1 MSQQTYFYPLFNK
14 SNTDRT
20 NLQVCY
26 NYGKPSLSQTIIMK
40 KIYLLLT
47 FLFLNLFSQNAFSQ
61 KKDVLYEK
69 LDLFGDILETINK
82 EYFKQ
87 INEGEVIDGA
97 INGMLQSLDPYSSY
111 MSPKTFKN
119 MNTETKGEFGGLG
132 IEVTME
138 AGLVKV
144 ISPIDDTPA
153 DKAGIK
159 SGDYIIKLD
168 NKQVKGL
175 TLDEAVNTMRGKS
188 GTPITLTIRRID
200 VDDPIIVKIV
210 RETIK
215 TKSVVSEVKEN
226 IGYLR
231 LRSFNEKSGDELI
244 DKIREISK
252 SKPNITGYIL
262 DLRNNPGGLLSQ
274 AIKISDAFL
283 DSGEIVSTKGRDP
296 KDIKVYN
303 SKKGDEINGK
313 PLIVLINR
321 GSASASEIV
330 AGALKDHK
338 RAIVVGE
345 KSFGKGSVQSIMPL
359 SNGGGLRL
367 TTAKYYLPSGETI
380 EEIGVQPDIKVEQQ
394 KDNFKI
400 NDPVNDNQLIYALK
414 LLKAS

>member
-1 MSQQTYFYPLFNK
+1 
-14 SNTDRT
+14 
-20 NLQVCY
+20 
-26 NYGKPSLSQTIIMK
+26 MK
-40 KIYLLLT
+40 KIYILLT
-47 FLFLNLFSQNAFSQ
+47 FLFLIVFSQNAFSQ
-61 KKDVLYEK
+61 KKDALYEK
-69 LDLFGDILETINK
+69 LDLFGDILETINN

-87 INEGEVIDGA
+87 INEGEAIDGA

-111 MSPKTFKN
+111 MSPQTFKN

-138 AGLVKV
+138 GGLVKV
-144 ISPIDDTPA
+144 ITPIDDTPA

-168 NKQVKGL
+168 DKQVKGI

-188 GTPITLTIRRID
+188 GTSITLTIRR
-200 VDDPIIVKIV
+200 VNVNEPITVKIV
-210 RETIK
+210 REVIK
-215 TKSVVSEVKEN
+215 TKSVISEVKEN

-244 DKIREISK
+244 DKIKEIK
-252 SKPNITGYIL
+252 RNNTNISGYIL

-296 KDIKVYN
+296 RDIKVYN

-313 PLIVLINR
+313 PLIVLINQ

-380 EEIGVQPDIKVEQQ
+380 EEIGVLPDIKVEQQ

-400 NDPVNDNQLIYALK
+400 NDSINDNQLIYALK
-414 LLKAS
+414 LLKVS

>member
-1 MSQQTYFYPLFNK
+1 
-14 SNTDRT
+14 
-20 NLQVCY
+20 
-26 NYGKPSLSQTIIMK
+26 MK

-47 FLFLNLFSQNAFSQ
+47 LLFLNLFSQNAFSQ

-244 DKIREISK
+244 DKIREISRN
-252 SKPNITGYIL
+252 KPNVTGYIL

-313 PLIVLINR
+313 PLIVLINK

-338 RAIVVGE
+338 RAIVIGE

-380 EEIGVQPDIKVEQQ
+380 EEIGVQPDIKVEPQ

-400 NDPVNDNQLIYALK
+400 NDPINDNQLIYALK

>member
-1 MSQQTYFYPLFNK
+1 
-14 SNTDRT
+14 
-20 NLQVCY
+20 
-26 NYGKPSLSQTIIMK
+26 MK

-61 KKDVLYEK
+61 KKDFLYEK

-111 MSPKTFKN
+111 MSPKTFKS

-153 DKAGIK
+153 DRAGIK

-200 VDDPIIVKIV
+200 VDEPIIVKIV

-215 TKSVVSEVKEN
+215 TKSVFSEIKEN

-244 DKIREISK
+244 DKIREISRN
-252 SKPNITGYIL
+252 KPSLTGYIL

-313 PLIVLINR
+313 PLIVLINK

-338 RAIVVGE
+338 RAIVIGE

-380 EEIGVQPDIKVEQQ
+380 EEIGVQPDIKVEPQ

-400 NDPVNDNQLIYALK
+400 NDPINDNQLIYALK

>member
-1 MSQQTYFYPLFNK
+1 
-14 SNTDRT
+14 
-20 NLQVCY
+20 
-26 NYGKPSLSQTIIMK
+26 MK

-47 FLFLNLFSQNAFSQ
+47 LLFLNLLSQNAFSQ

-153 DKAGIK
+153 DRAGIK

-244 DKIREISK
+244 DKIREISRN
-252 SKPNITGYIL
+252 KPNVTGYIL

-313 PLIVLINR
+313 PLIVLINK

-338 RAIVVGE
+338 RAIVIGE

-380 EEIGVQPDIKVEQQ
+380 EDVGVQPDIKVEQQ

-400 NDPVNDNQLIYALK
+400 NDPINDNQLIYALK

>member
-1 MSQQTYFYPLFNK
+1 
-14 SNTDRT
+14 
-20 NLQVCY
+20 
-26 NYGKPSLSQTIIMK
+26 MK
-40 KIYLLLT
+40 KIYILVT
-47 FLFLNLFSQNAFSQ
+47 FLIIFSQNAFSQ
-61 KKDVLYEK
+61 KKDALYEK
-69 LDLFGDILETINK
+69 LDLFGDILETINN

-87 INEGEVIDGA
+87 INEGEAIDGA

-138 AGLVKV
+138 GGLVKV
-144 ISPIDDTPA
+144 ITPIDDTPA

-168 NKQVKGL
+168 DKQVKGI

-188 GTPITLTIRRID
+188 GTSITLTIRR
-200 VDDPIIVKIV
+200 VNVNEPITVKIV
-210 RETIK
+210 REVIK
-215 TKSVVSEVKEN
+215 TKSVISEVKEN

-244 DKIREISK
+244 DKIKEIKRSNT
-252 SKPNITGYIL
+252 NISGYIL

-296 KDIKVYN
+296 RDIKVYN

-313 PLIVLINR
+313 PLIVLINQ

-380 EEIGVQPDIKVEQQ
+380 EEIGVLPDIKVEQQ

-400 NDPVNDNQLIYALK
+400 NDSINDNQLIYALK
-414 LLKAS
+414 LLKVS

>member
-1 MSQQTYFYPLFNK
+1 
-14 SNTDRT
+14 
-20 NLQVCY
+20 
-26 NYGKPSLSQTIIMK
+26 MK
-40 KIYLLLT
+40 KIYILLT
-47 FLFLNLFSQNAFSQ
+47 FLFLIIFSQNTFSQ

-69 LDLFGDILETINK
+69 LDLFGDILETINN

-87 INEGEVIDGA
+87 INEGEAIDGA

-138 AGLVKV
+138 GGLVKV
-144 ISPIDDTPA
+144 ITPIDDTPA

-168 NKQVKGL
+168 DKQVKGI

-188 GTPITLTIRRID
+188 GTSITLTIRR
-200 VDDPIIVKIV
+200 VNVNKPITVKIV
-210 RETIK
+210 REVIK
-215 TKSVVSEVKEN
+215 TKSVISEVKEN

-244 DKIREISK
+244 DKIKEIKRNST
-252 SKPNITGYIL
+252 NISGYIL

-296 KDIKVYN
+296 RDIKVYN

-313 PLIVLINR
+313 PLIVLINQ

-380 EEIGVQPDIKVEQQ
+380 EEIGVLPDIKVEQQ
-394 KDNFKI
+394 KDNFKL
-400 NDPVNDNQLIYALK
+400 NDSINDNQLIYALK
-414 LLKAS
+414 LLKVS

>member
-1 MSQQTYFYPLFNK
+1 MLF
-14 SNTDRT
+14 R
-20 NLQVCY
+20 
-26 NYGKPSLSQTIIMK
+26 SLT
-40 KIYLLLT
+40 L
-47 FLFLNLFSQNAFSQ
+47 LFLNLLSQNAFSQ

-153 DKAGIK
+153 DRAGIK

-215 TKSVVSEVKEN
+215 TKSVVSEVK
-226 IGYLR
+226 IG
-231 LRSFNEKSGDELI
+231 
-244 DKIREISK
+244 
-252 SKPNITGYIL
+252 
-262 DLRNNPGGLLSQ
+262 
-274 AIKISDAFL
+274 
-283 DSGEIVSTKGRDP
+283 
-296 KDIKVYN
+296 
-303 SKKGDEINGK
+303 
-313 PLIVLINR
+313 
-321 GSASASEIV
+321 
-330 AGALKDHK
+330 
-338 RAIVVGE
+338 RAHV
-345 KSFGKGSVQSIMPL
+345 
-359 SNGGGLRL
+359 
-367 TTAKYYLPSGETI
+367 
-380 EEIGVQPDIKVEQQ
+380 
-394 KDNFKI
+394 
-400 NDPVNDNQLIYALK
+400 
-414 LLKAS
+414 

>member
-1 MSQQTYFYPLFNK
+1 
-14 SNTDRT
+14 
-20 NLQVCY
+20 
-26 NYGKPSLSQTIIMK
+26 MK
-40 KIYLLLT
+40 KIYILLT
-47 FLFLNLFSQNAFSQ
+47 FLFLIVFSQNAFSQ
-61 KKDVLYEK
+61 KKDALYEK
-69 LDLFGDILETINK
+69 LDLFGDILETINN

-87 INEGEVIDGA
+87 INEGEAIDGA

-138 AGLVKV
+138 GGLVKV
-144 ISPIDDTPA
+144 ITPIDDTPA

-168 NKQVKGL
+168 DKQVKGI

-188 GTPITLTIRRID
+188 GTSITLTIRR
-200 VDDPIIVKIV
+200 VNVNEPITVKIV
-210 RETIK
+210 REVIK
-215 TKSVVSEVKEN
+215 TKSVISEVKEN

-231 LRSFNEKSGDELI
+231 LRSFNEKSGEELI
-244 DKIREISK
+244 DKIKEIK
-252 SKPNITGYIL
+252 RNNTNISGYIL

-296 KDIKVYN
+296 RDIKVYN

-313 PLIVLINR
+313 PLIVLINQ

-380 EEIGVQPDIKVEQQ
+380 EEIGVLPDIKVEQQ

-400 NDPVNDNQLIYALK
+400 NDSINDNQLIYALK
-414 LLKAS
+414 LLKVS

>member
-1 MSQQTYFYPLFNK
+1 
-14 SNTDRT
+14 
-20 NLQVCY
+20 
-26 NYGKPSLSQTIIMK
+26 MK

-244 DKIREISK
+244 DKIREINK

-400 NDPVNDNQLIYALK
+400 NDAVNDNQLIYALK

>member
-1 MSQQTYFYPLFNK
+1 
-14 SNTDRT
+14 
-20 NLQVCY
+20 
-26 NYGKPSLSQTIIMK
+26 MK
-40 KIYLLLT
+40 KIYILLT
-47 FLFLNLFSQNAFSQ
+47 FLFLIVFSQNAFSQ
-61 KKDVLYEK
+61 KKDALYEK
-69 LDLFGDILETINK
+69 LDLFGDILETINN

-87 INEGEVIDGA
+87 INEGEAIDGA

-138 AGLVKV
+138 GGLVKV
-144 ISPIDDTPA
+144 ITPIDDTPA

-168 NKQVKGL
+168 DKQVKGI

-188 GTPITLTIRRID
+188 GTSITLTIRR
-200 VDDPIIVKIV
+200 VNVNEPITVKIV
-210 RETIK
+210 REVIK
-215 TKSVVSEVKEN
+215 TKSVISEVKEN

-244 DKIREISK
+244 DKIKEIK
-252 SKPNITGYIL
+252 RNNTNINGYIL

-296 KDIKVYN
+296 RDIKVYN

-313 PLIVLINR
+313 PLIVLINQ

-380 EEIGVQPDIKVEQQ
+380 EEIGVLPDIKVEQQ

-400 NDPVNDNQLIYALK
+400 NDSINDNQLIYALK
-414 LLKAS
+414 LLKVS

>member
-1 MSQQTYFYPLFNK
+1 
-14 SNTDRT
+14 
-20 NLQVCY
+20 
-26 NYGKPSLSQTIIMK
+26 MK
-40 KIYLLLT
+40 KIYILLT
-47 FLFLNLFSQNAFSQ
+47 FLFLIVFSQNAFSQ
-61 KKDVLYEK
+61 KKDALYEK
-69 LDLFGDILETINK
+69 LDLFGDILETINN

-87 INEGEVIDGA
+87 INEGEAIDGA

-138 AGLVKV
+138 GGLVKV
-144 ISPIDDTPA
+144 ITPIDDTPA

-168 NKQVKGL
+168 DKQVKGI

-188 GTPITLTIRRID
+188 GTSITLTIRR
-200 VDDPIIVKIV
+200 VNVNEPITVKIV
-210 RETIK
+210 REVIK
-215 TKSVVSEVKEN
+215 TKSVISEVKEN

-244 DKIREISK
+244 DKIKEIK
-252 SKPNITGYIL
+252 RNNTNISGYIL

-296 KDIKVYN
+296 RDIKVYN

-313 PLIVLINR
+313 PLIVLINQ

-380 EEIGVQPDIKVEQQ
+380 EEIGVLPDIKVEQQ
-394 KDNFKI
+394 KDNFKL
-400 NDPVNDNQLIYALK
+400 NDSINDNQLIYALK
-414 LLKAS
+414 LLKVS

>member
-1 MSQQTYFYPLFNK
+1 
-14 SNTDRT
+14 
-20 NLQVCY
+20 
-26 NYGKPSLSQTIIMK
+26 MK

-47 FLFLNLFSQNAFSQ
+47 FLFLNLLSQNAFSQ
-61 KKDVLYEK
+61 KKDALYEK

-252 SKPNITGYIL
+252 NKPNITGYIL

-400 NDPVNDNQLIYALK
+400 NDPINDNQLIYALK

>member
-1 MSQQTYFYPLFNK
+1 
-14 SNTDRT
+14 
-20 NLQVCY
+20 
-26 NYGKPSLSQTIIMK
+26 MK

-244 DKIREISK
+244 DKIREINK

-313 PLIVLINR
+313 PLIVLINK

-400 NDPVNDNQLIYALK
+400 NDAVNDNQLIYALK

>member
-1 MSQQTYFYPLFNK
+1 
-14 SNTDRT
+14 
-20 NLQVCY
+20 
-26 NYGKPSLSQTIIMK
+26 MK
-40 KIYLLLT
+40 KIYFLLT
-47 FLFLNLFSQNAFSQ
+47 FLFLNLFSQNVFSQ

-111 MSPKTFKN
+111 MSPKTFKA

-252 SKPNITGYIL
+252 NKPNMTGYIL

-313 PLIVLINR
+313 PLIVLINK

-338 RAIVVGE
+338 RAIIVGE
-345 KSFGKGSVQSIMPL
+345 RSFGKGSVQSIMPL

-380 EEIGVQPDIKVEQQ
+380 EDVGVQPDIKVEQQ

-400 NDPVNDNQLIYALK
+400 NDPTNDNQLIYALK

>member
-1 MSQQTYFYPLFNK
+1 
-14 SNTDRT
+14 
-20 NLQVCY
+20 
-26 NYGKPSLSQTIIMK
+26 MK
-40 KIYLLLT
+40 KIYILLT
-47 FLFLNLFSQNAFSQ
+47 FLFLIIFSQNTFSQ
-61 KKDVLYEK
+61 KKDALYEK
-69 LDLFGDILETINK
+69 LDLFGDILETINN

-87 INEGEVIDGA
+87 INEGEAIDGA

-138 AGLVKV
+138 GGLVKV
-144 ISPIDDTPA
+144 ITPIDDTPA

-168 NKQVKGL
+168 DKQVKGI

-188 GTPITLTIRRID
+188 GTSITLTIRR
-200 VDDPIIVKIV
+200 VNVNEPITVKIV
-210 RETIK
+210 REVIK
-215 TKSVVSEVKEN
+215 TKSVISEVKEN

-244 DKIREISK
+244 DKIKEIK
-252 SKPNITGYIL
+252 RNNTNINGYIL

-296 KDIKVYN
+296 RDIKVYN

-313 PLIVLINR
+313 PLIVLINQ

-380 EEIGVQPDIKVEQQ
+380 EEIGVLPDIKVEQQ

-400 NDPVNDNQLIYALK
+400 NDSINDNQLIYALK
-414 LLKAS
+414 LLKVS

>member
-1 MSQQTYFYPLFNK
+1 
-14 SNTDRT
+14 
-20 NLQVCY
+20 
-26 NYGKPSLSQTIIMK
+26 MK

-47 FLFLNLFSQNAFSQ
+47 LLFLNLLSQNAFSQ

-153 DKAGIK
+153 DRAGIK

-244 DKIREISK
+244 DKIREISRN
-252 SKPNITGYIL
+252 KPNITGYIL

-313 PLIVLINR
+313 PLIVLINK

-338 RAIVVGE
+338 RAIVIGE

-380 EEIGVQPDIKVEQQ
+380 EEIGVQPDIKIEQQ

-400 NDPVNDNQLIYALK
+400 NDPTNDNQLIYALK
-414 LLKAS
+414 LLKVS

>member
-1 MSQQTYFYPLFNK
+1 
-14 SNTDRT
+14 
-20 NLQVCY
+20 
-26 NYGKPSLSQTIIMK
+26 MK

-111 MSPKTFKN
+111 MSPKTFKS

-153 DKAGIK
+153 DRAGIK

-200 VDDPIIVKIV
+200 VDEPIIVKIV

-215 TKSVVSEVKEN
+215 TKSVVSEIKEN

-244 DKIREISK
+244 DKIREIGR
-252 SKPNITGYIL
+252 SKPSLTGYIL

-313 PLIVLINR
+313 PLIVLINK

-338 RAIVVGE
+338 RAIVIGE

-380 EEIGVQPDIKVEQQ
+380 EEIGIQPDIKVEPQ

-400 NDPVNDNQLIYALK
+400 NDPINDNQLIYTLK
-414 LLKAS
+414 LLKTS

>member
-1 MSQQTYFYPLFNK
+1 
-14 SNTDRT
+14 
-20 NLQVCY
+20 
-26 NYGKPSLSQTIIMK
+26 MK

-47 FLFLNLFSQNAFSQ
+47 FLFLNLFSQNVFSQ

-111 MSPKTFKN
+111 MSPKTFKS

-153 DKAGIK
+153 DRAGIK

-200 VDDPIIVKIV
+200 VDEPIIVKIV

-215 TKSVVSEVKEN
+215 TKSVVSEIKEN

-244 DKIREISK
+244 DKIREIGR
-252 SKPNITGYIL
+252 SKPSLTGYIL

-313 PLIVLINR
+313 PLIVLINK

-338 RAIVVGE
+338 RAIVIGE

-380 EEIGVQPDIKVEQQ
+380 EEIGVQPDIKVEPQ

-400 NDPVNDNQLIYALK
+400 NDPINDNQLIYALK
-414 LLKAS
+414 LLKVS

>member
-1 MSQQTYFYPLFNK
+1 
-14 SNTDRT
+14 
-20 NLQVCY
+20 
-26 NYGKPSLSQTIIMK
+26 MK

-47 FLFLNLFSQNAFSQ
+47 FLFLNLLSQNVFSQ
-61 KKDVLYEK
+61 KKDALYEK

-252 SKPNITGYIL
+252 NKPNITGYIL

>member
-1 MSQQTYFYPLFNK
+1 
-14 SNTDRT
+14 
-20 NLQVCY
+20 
-26 NYGKPSLSQTIIMK
+26 MK

-82 EYFKQ
+82 EYFKH

-111 MSPKTFKN
+111 MSPKTFKS

-153 DKAGIK
+153 DRAGIK

-188 GTPITLTIRRID
+188 GTPITLTIRRMD
-200 VDDPIIVKIV
+200 VDEPIIVKIV

-215 TKSVVSEVKEN
+215 TKSVVSEIKEN

-244 DKIREISK
+244 DKIREIGR
-252 SKPNITGYIL
+252 SKPSLTGYIL

-313 PLIVLINR
+313 PLIVLINK

-338 RAIVVGE
+338 RAIVIGE

-380 EEIGVQPDIKVEQQ
+380 EEIGVQPDIKVEPQ

-400 NDPVNDNQLIYALK
+400 NDPTNDNQLIYALK

>member
-1 MSQQTYFYPLFNK
+1 
-14 SNTDRT
+14 
-20 NLQVCY
+20 
-26 NYGKPSLSQTIIMK
+26 MK
-40 KIYLLLT
+40 KIYFLLT
-47 FLFLNLFSQNAFSQ
+47 FLFLNLFSQNVFSQ

-87 INEGEVIDGA
+87 INESEVIDGA

-111 MSPKTFKN
+111 MSPKTFKA

-252 SKPNITGYIL
+252 NKPNMTGYIL

-313 PLIVLINR
+313 PLIVLINK

-338 RAIVVGE
+338 RAIIVGE
-345 KSFGKGSVQSIMPL
+345 RSFGKGSVQSIMPL

-380 EEIGVQPDIKVEQQ
+380 EDVGVQPDIKVEQQ

>member
-1 MSQQTYFYPLFNK
+1 
-14 SNTDRT
+14 
-20 NLQVCY
+20 
-26 NYGKPSLSQTIIMK
+26 MK
-40 KIYLLLT
+40 KFYIIVT
-47 FLFLNLFSQNAFSQ
+47 FLFLNLFSHNAFSQ

-153 DKAGIK
+153 DRAGIK

-200 VDDPIIVKIV
+200 VDDPIIIKIV

-215 TKSVVSEVKEN
+215 TKSVVSEIKEN

-244 DKIREISK
+244 DKIRDISRN
-252 SKPNITGYIL
+252 KPNITGYIL

-313 PLIVLINR
+313 PLIVLINK

-338 RAIVVGE
+338 RAIVLGE

-400 NDPVNDNQLIYALK
+400 NDPINDNQLIYALK

>member
-1 MSQQTYFYPLFNK
+1 M
-14 SNTDRT
+14 
-20 NLQVCY
+20 
-26 NYGKPSLSQTIIMK
+26 MK
-40 KIYLLLT
+40 KIYILLT
-47 FLFLNLFSQNAFSQ
+47 FLFLNIFSQNAFSQ
-61 KKDVLYEK
+61 KKDALYEK
-69 LDLFGDILETINK
+69 LDLFGDILETINN

-87 INEGEVIDGA
+87 INEGEAIDGA

-138 AGLVKV
+138 GGLVKV
-144 ISPIDDTPA
+144 ITPIDDTPA

-168 NKQVKGL
+168 DKQVKGI

-188 GTPITLTIRRID
+188 GTSITLTIRR
-200 VDDPIIVKIV
+200 VNVNEPITVKIV
-210 RETIK
+210 REVIK
-215 TKSVVSEVKEN
+215 TKSVISEVKEN

-244 DKIREISK
+244 DKIKEIK
-252 SKPNITGYIL
+252 RNNTNISGYIL

-296 KDIKVYN
+296 RDIKVYN

-313 PLIVLINR
+313 PLIVLINQ

-380 EEIGVQPDIKVEQQ
+380 EEIGVLPDIKVEQQ
-394 KDNFKI
+394 KDNFKL
-400 NDPVNDNQLIYALK
+400 NDSINDNQLIYALK
-414 LLKAS
+414 LLKVS

>member
-1 MSQQTYFYPLFNK
+1 
-14 SNTDRT
+14 
-20 NLQVCY
+20 
-26 NYGKPSLSQTIIMK
+26 MK
-40 KIYLLLT
+40 KIYILLT
-47 FLFLNLFSQNAFSQ
+47 FLFLIIFSQNTFSQ
-61 KKDVLYEK
+61 KKDALYEK
-69 LDLFGDILETINK
+69 LDLFGDILETINN

-87 INEGEVIDGA
+87 INEGEAIDGA

-138 AGLVKV
+138 GGLVKV
-144 ISPIDDTPA
+144 ITPIDDTPA

-168 NKQVKGL
+168 DKQVKGI

-188 GTPITLTIRRID
+188 GTSITLTIRR
-200 VDDPIIVKIV
+200 VNVNEPITVKIV
-210 RETIK
+210 REVIK
-215 TKSVVSEVKEN
+215 TKSVISEVKEN

-244 DKIREISK
+244 DKIKEIK
-252 SKPNITGYIL
+252 RNNTNISGYIL

-296 KDIKVYN
+296 RDIKVYN

-313 PLIVLINR
+313 PLIVLINQ

-380 EEIGVQPDIKVEQQ
+380 EEIGVLPDIKVEQQ
-394 KDNFKI
+394 KDSFKI
-400 NDPVNDNQLIYALK
+400 NDSINDNQLIYALK
-414 LLKAS
+414 LLKVS

>member
-1 MSQQTYFYPLFNK
+1 
-14 SNTDRT
+14 
-20 NLQVCY
+20 
-26 NYGKPSLSQTIIMK
+26 MK

-61 KKDVLYEK
+61 KKDALYEK

-111 MSPKTFKN
+111 MSPKTFKA

-252 SKPNITGYIL
+252 NKPNMTGYIL

-313 PLIVLINR
+313 PLIVLINK

-338 RAIVVGE
+338 RAIIVGE
-345 KSFGKGSVQSIMPL
+345 RSFGKGSVQSIMPL

-380 EEIGVQPDIKVEQQ
+380 EDVGVQPDIKVEQQ

-414 LLKAS
+414 LLKVS

>member
-1 MSQQTYFYPLFNK
+1 
-14 SNTDRT
+14 
-20 NLQVCY
+20 
-26 NYGKPSLSQTIIMK
+26 MK
-40 KIYLLLT
+40 KIYFLLT
-47 FLFLNLFSQNAFSQ
+47 FLFLNLFSQNVFSQ

-111 MSPKTFKN
+111 MSPKTFKA

-252 SKPNITGYIL
+252 NKPNMTGYIL

-313 PLIVLINR
+313 PLIVLINK

-338 RAIVVGE
+338 RAIIVGE

-380 EEIGVQPDIKVEQQ
+380 EDVGVQPDIKVEQQ

-400 NDPVNDNQLIYALK
+400 NDPTNDNQLIYALK
-414 LLKAS
+414 LLKVS

>member
-1 MSQQTYFYPLFNK
+1 
-14 SNTDRT
+14 
-20 NLQVCY
+20 
-26 NYGKPSLSQTIIMK
+26 MK
-40 KIYLLLT
+40 KIYILLT
-47 FLFLNLFSQNAFSQ
+47 FLFLIVFSQNAFSQ
-61 KKDVLYEK
+61 KKDALYEK
-69 LDLFGDILETINK
+69 LDLFGDILETINN

-87 INEGEVIDGA
+87 INEGEAIDGA

-138 AGLVKV
+138 GGLVKV
-144 ISPIDDTPA
+144 ITPIDDTPA

-168 NKQVKGL
+168 DKQVKGI
-175 TLDEAVNTMRGKS
+175 TLDEAVNTMSGKS
-188 GTPITLTIRRID
+188 GTSITLTIRR
-200 VDDPIIVKIV
+200 VNVNEPITVKIV
-210 RETIK
+210 REVIK
-215 TKSVVSEVKEN
+215 TKSVISEVKEN

-244 DKIREISK
+244 DKIKEIK
-252 SKPNITGYIL
+252 RNNTNISGYIL

-296 KDIKVYN
+296 RDIKVYN

-313 PLIVLINR
+313 PLIVLINQ

-380 EEIGVQPDIKVEQQ
+380 EEIGVLPDIKVEQQ

-400 NDPVNDNQLIYALK
+400 NDSINDNQLIYALK
-414 LLKAS
+414 LLKVS

>member
-1 MSQQTYFYPLFNK
+1 
-14 SNTDRT
+14 
-20 NLQVCY
+20 
-26 NYGKPSLSQTIIMK
+26 MK
-40 KIYLLLT
+40 KIYILLT
-47 FLFLNLFSQNAFSQ
+47 FLFLNLSSQNAFSQ

-244 DKIREISK
+244 DKIREINK

-400 NDPVNDNQLIYALK
+400 NDAVNDNQLIYALK